1 MKDADLPSVAV
12 AARNLMELADYADL
26 STIMSNMNHR
36 RSGYPFA
43 STVDFATDAD
53 GHPIFCLTPLAMHT
67 RNLAYNSRASLT
79 VKMNGWGGLANA
91 RVTIFGDVHRLP
103 PEYQAAANEVF
114 KAKYEARKE
123 DIDLEDRWGDY
134 TFYRMNNVIDV
145 YFVGGFGTLNW
156 VDLKE
161 YRDATPDK
169 IVTPASGSSV
179 LDTLSVRPRSRSNRR
194 REARRHDATDR
205 IGLDSP
211 RLVFECASTTTR
223 RLTTPPR
230 VSLSRS
236 RRRN

>member
-36 RSGYPFA
+36 RTGYPFA

-91 RVTIFGDVHRLP
+91 RVTIFGDVQRLP

-145 YFVGGFGTLNW
+145 YFVGGFERSTGSTS
-156 VDLKE
+156 
-161 YRDATPDK
+161 RSTATPRR
-169 IVTPASGSSV
+169 IRSSPPRAEAQSS
-179 LDTLSVRPRSRSNRR
+179 TRSRCVYG
-194 REARRHDATDR
+194 R
-205 IGLDSP
+205 IDVANP
-211 RLVFECASTTTR
+211 RLGAPVFARLNFETTATR
-223 RLTTPPR
+223 D
-230 VSLSRS
+230 
-236 RRRN
+236 